1 MKVIA
6 LGFFDGVH
14 LGHGALLRTAK
25 QRAKEL
31 GCTAAA
37 MTFDVHP
44 QQVLTGSAVPLLTL
58 PGERTRLMKEQYNM
72 DEVIILPFDRE
83 LASLEWEQFVQKYLQ
98 DACHVVCG
106 YDYRFGRGGHGTAQ
120 KLARKCKDLGKGCD
134 IVEKVELDGEAVSST
149 RIRALLQEGNI
160 KQTNLCL
167 GHAYA
172 MTGTVIRGKQLGRK
186 LGIPTA
192 NLAIAEGILP
202 PKKGVYATKVHLP
215 GGSVHIAVTN
225 VGLRPTVE
233 DGLGLMVE
241 PWLLDF
247 DGDLYGSE
255 IRVEFHHFI
264 RPEQRFDSV
273 DALKA
278 EILRNAARTRELF
291 SE

>member
-14 LGHGALLRTAK
+14 LGHGALLKTAK
-25 QRAKEL
+25 QRAQEL
-31 GCTAAA
+31 GSTAAA
-37 MTFDVHP
+37 MTFDAHP
-44 QQVLTGSAVPLLTL
+44 QQVLTGNPVPLLTL
-58 PGERTRLMKEQYNM
+58 PEERARLMKAQYAM

-83 LASLEWEQFVQKYLQ
+83 LASLDWEQFVQRYLQ

-106 YDYRFGRGGHGTAQ
+106 YDYRFGRGGQGTAQ
-120 KLARKCKDLGKGCD
+120 KLAEKCLELGKGCD

-149 RIRALLQEGNI
+149 RIRSLVQEGRI
-160 KQTNLCL
+160 EEAGRCL
-167 GHAYA
+167 GHPYA
-172 MTGTVIRGKQLGRK
+172 IAGTVIRGKQLGRT

-192 NLAIAEGILP
+192 NLAVPEGILP
-202 PKKGVYATKVHLP
+202 PKNGVYATKVHLP
-215 GGSVHIAVTN
+215 DGSVHIAVTN

-255 IRVEFHHFI
+255 LRVEFYHFI
-264 RPEQRFDSV
+264 RPEQRFDGI

-278 EILRNAARTRELF
+278 EILRNADRTRVLL

>member
-14 LGHGALLRTAK
+14 LGHGALLKMAK
-25 QRAKEL
+25 QRAREL

-58 PGERTRLMKEQYNM
+58 PEERARLMKEQYAV

-83 LASLEWEQFVQKYLQ
+83 LASLEWEQFVQAYLC

-106 YDYRFGRGGHGTAQ
+106 YDYRFGRGGLGTAQ
-120 KLARKCKDLGKGCD
+120 KLAQKCKELGKGCD

-160 KQTNLCL
+160 EQANRCL
-167 GHAYA
+167 GHPYA
-172 MTGTVIRGKQLGRK
+172 MSGTVIRGKQLGRK

-202 PKKGVYATKVHLP
+202 PKNGVYATKVHLP
-215 GGSVHIAVTN
+215 DGSVHIAVTN

-247 DGDLYGSE
+247 DGDLYGQI
-255 IRVEFHHFI
+255 IRVEFCHFI
-264 RPEQRFDSV
+264 RPERRFDSV

-291 SE
+291 AE